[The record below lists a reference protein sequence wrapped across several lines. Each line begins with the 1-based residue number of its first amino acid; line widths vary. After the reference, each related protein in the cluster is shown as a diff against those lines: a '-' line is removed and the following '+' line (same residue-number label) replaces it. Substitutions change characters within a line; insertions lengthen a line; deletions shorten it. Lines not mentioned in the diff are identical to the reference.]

1 KGHAVAAFLAP
12 YRSSTGR
19 LAIKKFLIT
28 LTALAAIVCGAI
40 YVVLN
45 PPRPVIKEV
54 VQKAPKR
61 LLPYEQE
68 LTKTPDQATT
78 SQADTSPSTQPAKAS
93 TPAAEPAQQAAVEP
107 AGAQTPAG
115 SEQGASQAEGVP

>member
-1 KGHAVAAFLAP
+1 MIAVVFAGFGGFRSCPVAALEFDPILVLGHSKATLLP
-12 YRSSTGR
+12 PFWRSITASTGR

-28 LTALAAIVCGAI
+28 LTALAAIICGAI
-40 YVVLN
+40 YVVLS

-68 LTKTPDQATT
+68 LAKTPDQATEP
-78 SQADTSPSTQPAKAS
+78 QADTVCLD
-93 TPAAEPAQQAAVEP
+93 AARSF
-107 AGAQTPAG
+107 G
-115 SEQGASQAEGVP
+115 